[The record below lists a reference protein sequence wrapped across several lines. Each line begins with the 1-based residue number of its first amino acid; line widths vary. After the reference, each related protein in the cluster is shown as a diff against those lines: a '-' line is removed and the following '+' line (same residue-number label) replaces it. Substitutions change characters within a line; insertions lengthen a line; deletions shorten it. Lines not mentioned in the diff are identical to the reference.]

1 MEPSTVIADRVLGKP
16 YLEIDL
22 DREALAR
29 FGLNIRSVQ
38 DVIDW
43 CIQVHPPLARWET
56 SLATALN
63 EVYVTRDHAV
73 RHGDT
78 LALIP
83 PVSGG

>member
-1 MEPSTVIADRVLGKP
+1 MAELTR
-16 YLEIDL
+16 IDIL
-22 DREALAR
+22 FFAALAEAAGTDR
-29 FGLNIRSVQ
+29 LSWEGQDDASVQ

-56 SLATALN
+56 ALATALN

>member
-1 MEPSTVIADRVLGKP
+1 MAELTRVDILFFA
-16 YLEIDL
+16 
-22 DREALAR
+22 ALAEAAGTDR
-29 FGLNIRSVQ
+29 LSWEGQDDASVQ

-43 CIQVHPPLARWET
+43 CIQMHPRLARWET

-73 RHGDT
+73 RQGDT
-78 LALIP
+78 LAFIP

>member
-1 MEPSTVIADRVLGKP
+1 MAELIR
-16 YLEIDL
+16 IDIL
-22 DREALAR
+22 FFAALAEATGTDR
-29 FGLNIRSVQ
+29 LSWEGQDDASVQ

-43 CIQVHPPLARWET
+43 CIQMHPPLARWET